1 MTLSIDS
8 KILLSDV
15 HALAR
20 GSHLIELSAAARERI
35 TSCREFL
42 DSYLDKNEKAVYGI
56 NTGFGALADTAIAKK
71 DLAQLQL
78 NLVRS
83 HACGMGEEIAP
94 ELVRAMI
101 LLKIQGLSLGHSGVK
116 LDTVQLLVDCFNKD
130 ILPIIYTKGS
140 LGASGDLAPL
150 AHLSMTLLG
159 EGEVRYNG
167 KVMSSAEAL
176 KAEGLKPVILS
187 SKEGLALLN
196 GTQFMSAHGSLLCQ
210 EAENLFRWADTI
222 AAISLEAMDGHLA
235 PFYKGIHE
243 VRPHPG
249 QQKVAAFV
257 RKILK
262 DSKGIGRKKEHV
274 QDPYC
279 LRCVP
284 QVHGASWDTLEHVKK
299 VMAIEISSV
308 TDNPTIFPKE
318 GLIIS
323 AGNFH
328 GQPLAIALDTLAIAM
343 AEIASIS
350 ERRTY
355 KMNCG
360 VLGLPA
366 FLIEAAGLNSGFMIT
381 QYTSASLV
389 SENKQLCTPASVD
402 TIDSSKGQEDH
413 VSMGANAATKAMRVL
428 ENMRGVLAI
437 ELFNAA
443 QAIELRGIGD
453 TSSVLKEII
462 LEFRKTVPF
471 ITEDVYMYPLMKASN
486 AYLKSHEAP
495 RI

>member
-1 MTLSIDS
+1 
-8 KILLSDV
+8 
-15 HALAR
+15 
-20 GSHLIELSAAARERI
+20 
-35 TSCREFL
+35 
-42 DSYLDKNEKAVYGI
+42 
-56 NTGFGALADTAIAKK
+56 
-71 DLAQLQL
+71 
-78 NLVRS
+78 
-83 HACGMGEEIAP
+83 
-94 ELVRAMI
+94 
-101 LLKIQGLSLGHSGVK
+101 
-116 LDTVQLLVDCFNKD
+116 
-130 ILPIIYTKGS
+130 
-140 LGASGDLAPL
+140 
-150 AHLSMTLLG
+150 
-159 EGEVRYNG
+159 
-167 KVMSSAEAL
+167 
-176 KAEGLKPVILS
+176 
-187 SKEGLALLN
+187 
-196 GTQFMSAHGSLLCQ
+196 
-210 EAENLFRWADTI
+210 
-222 AAISLEAMDGHLA
+222 
-235 PFYKGIHE
+235 
-243 VRPHPG
+243 
-249 QQKVAAFV
+249 
-257 RKILK
+257 
-262 DSKGIGRKKEHV
+262 
-274 QDPYC
+274 
-279 LRCVP
+279 
-284 QVHGASWDTLEHVKK
+284 VHGASWDTLEHVKK

>member
-1 MTLSIDS
+1 MSFSIDS
-8 KILLSDV
+8 SISIEKV
-15 HALAR
+15 YELAQ
-20 GSHLIELSAAARERI
+20 GKQKVQLSASAKDKI
-35 TSCREFL
+35 SSCRTFL
-42 DSYLDKNEKAVYGI
+42 DTYLAQNDKPVYGI
-56 NTGFGALADTAIAKK
+56 NTGFGALADTAVDKA
-71 DLAQLQL
+71 DLSQLQT

-83 HACGMGEEIAP
+83 HACGMGEELSP

-101 LLKIQGLSLGHSGVK
+101 LLKIQGLSLGHSGVN
-116 LDTVQLLVDCFNKD
+116 LETVQLLVDCFNGD
-130 ILPIIYTKGS
+130 ILPIIYSKGS

-150 AHLSMTLLG
+150 AHMSMTLLG
-159 EGEVRYNG
+159 EGEVYY
-167 KVMSSAEAL
+167 KAKKTSSAEAL
-176 KAEGLKPVILS
+176 KAEGLTPLKLS

-196 GTQFMSAHGSLLCQ
+196 GTQFMSAHGALICH
-210 EAENLFRWADTI
+210 EAERLFAWADTI
-222 AAISLEAMDGHLA
+222 AAISLEAMDGHLS
-235 PFYKGIHE
+235 PFYAGIHE

-249 QQKVAAFV
+249 QQKVAAFM
-257 RKILK
+257 REILK
-262 DSKGIGRKKEHV
+262 DSKGISRSKSHV

-284 QVHGASWDTLEHVKK
+284 QVHGASWDTLEHIKK
-299 VMAIEISSV
+299 VISIEICSV
-308 TDNPTIFPKE
+308 TDNPTIFPVE

-328 GQPLAIALDTLAIAM
+328 GQPLAIAMDTVAIAM

-360 VLGLPA
+360 VRGLPP
-366 FLIEAAGLNSGFMIT
+366 FLIEDAGLNSGFMIS
-381 QYTSASLV
+381 QYASASLV

-428 ENMRGVLAI
+428 NNMRDVLAI

-443 QAIELRGIGD
+443 QALEIRGVEE
-453 TSSVLKEII
+453 SSSPIKKII
-462 LEFRKTVPF
+462 SDYRKTVPF
-471 ITEDVYMYPLMKASN
+471 ITEDLYMHPLMKASA
-486 AYLKSHEAP
+486 AYLSTHDAP
-495 RI
+495 KI

>member
-210 EAENLFRWADTI
+210 EAENLFR
-222 AAISLEAMDGHLA
+222 
-235 PFYKGIHE
+235 
-243 VRPHPG
+243 
-249 QQKVAAFV
+249 
-257 RKILK
+257 
-262 DSKGIGRKKEHV
+262 
-274 QDPYC
+274 
-279 LRCVP
+279 
-284 QVHGASWDTLEHVKK
+284 
-299 VMAIEISSV
+299 
-308 TDNPTIFPKE
+308 
-318 GLIIS
+318 
-323 AGNFH
+323 
-328 GQPLAIALDTLAIAM
+328 
-343 AEIASIS
+343 
-350 ERRTY
+350 
-355 KMNCG
+355 
-360 VLGLPA
+360 
-366 FLIEAAGLNSGFMIT
+366 
-381 QYTSASLV
+381 
-389 SENKQLCTPASVD
+389 
-402 TIDSSKGQEDH
+402 
-413 VSMGANAATKAMRVL
+413 
-428 ENMRGVLAI
+428 
-437 ELFNAA
+437 
-443 QAIELRGIGD
+443 
-453 TSSVLKEII
+453 
-462 LEFRKTVPF
+462 
-471 ITEDVYMYPLMKASN
+471 
-486 AYLKSHEAP
+486 
-495 RI
+495 